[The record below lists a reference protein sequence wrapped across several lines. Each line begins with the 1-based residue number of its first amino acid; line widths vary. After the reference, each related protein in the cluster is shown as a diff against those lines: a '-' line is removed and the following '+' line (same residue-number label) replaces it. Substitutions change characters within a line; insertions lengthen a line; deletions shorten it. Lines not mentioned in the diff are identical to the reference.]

1 MFCLSA
7 FQLCVVVNSKETIWH
22 KSLMYFISFDPVVEV
37 RINLLVQFKV
47 MRNTFQQ
54 IYTYTSV
61 QISNKI

>member
-1 MFCLSA
+1 
-7 FQLCVVVNSKETIWH
+7 
-22 KSLMYFISFDPVVEV
+22 MYFISFDPVVEV